1 MAKHY
6 AIADIHGMYDIYQQV
21 CDMLEPDDV
30 VYFLG
35 DAGDRGYAGFKC
47 IKAIYNN
54 PQWIYLKG
62 NHEDMMVKALRET
75 LRDDDVK
82 IWGEQDDFALWMYN
96 GGSQTLEEWEKDEA
110 NNAWIWKLD
119 KLPLIAEYTNSKGII
134 FHMSHA
140 GYTCGHKDQMWADEL
155 LWNRHHF
162 LDNWDEEQYPND
174 ICIHGHTPIPHLIDT
189 LNWEYDNLKPWN
201 KKIPE
206 ARSYCN
212 GHKICIDNGAF
223 YSNATVLYDLDEMC
237 AIPIFDREA
246 TTINEEDDEDG
257 ER

>member
-6 AIADIHGMYDIYQQV
+6 AISDIHGMWDIYEQV
-21 CDMLEPDDV
+21 CAMLQPDDV

-35 DAGDRGYAGFKC
+35 DAGDRGYAGFKT

-62 NHEDMMVKALRET
+62 NHEDLMVKGLLEMT
-75 LRDDDVK
+75 EDVPS
-82 IWGEQDDFALWMYN
+82 WNDDFELWMRN
-96 GGSQTLEEWEKDEA
+96 GGSQTFYEWEEDGSDVS
-110 NNAWIWKLD
+110 WIGKLRA
-119 KLPLIAEYTNSKGII
+119 LPLTAEYTNSKGIT

-140 GYTCGHKDQMWADEL
+140 GYTCGRKDEMWGDEL
-155 LWNRHHF
+155 LWSRTHF
-162 LDNWDEEQYPND
+162 MDRWDDEYYPND
-174 ICIHGHTPIPHLIDT
+174 ICIHGHTPMPYLVERLQWIRDDIP
-189 LNWEYDNLKPWN
+189 NWDKNN
-201 KKIPE
+201 PE
-206 ARSYCN
+206 ARVYCD